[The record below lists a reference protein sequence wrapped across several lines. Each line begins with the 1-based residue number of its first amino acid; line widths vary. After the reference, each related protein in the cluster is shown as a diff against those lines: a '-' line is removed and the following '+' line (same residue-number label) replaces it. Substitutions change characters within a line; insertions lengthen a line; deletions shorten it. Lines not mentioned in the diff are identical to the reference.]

1 MLLTCRIKIKFSI
14 YIQWSQE
21 KGQIDKRVN
30 LMVMTVSISIVA
42 NFFFFIALV
51 MMENELIEISAL
63 HHIKD
68 WLVCFH
74 NV

>member
-30 LMVMTVSISIVA
+30 LMVMTVSISIVT
-42 NFFFFIALV
+42 NFFFFISLV
-51 MMENELIEISAL
+51 MMENELIEISAFKCCNERKMQYHL
-63 HHIKD
+63 
-68 WLVCFH
+68 
-74 NV
+74 